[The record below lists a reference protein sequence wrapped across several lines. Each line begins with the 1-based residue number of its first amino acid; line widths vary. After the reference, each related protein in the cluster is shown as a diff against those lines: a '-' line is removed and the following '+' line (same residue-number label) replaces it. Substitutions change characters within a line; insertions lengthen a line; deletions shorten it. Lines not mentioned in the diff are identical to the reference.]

1 MTVIHILLIIGLVY
15 IASQQNKSSTRNLIL
30 FVTGLLVISMA
41 SKEGFQLTFD
51 RPNPGDPYSMDG
63 WPVSDDVSQDSDGS
77 HQIIDDDTNTKFLFH
92 FQATGG
98 QPILVD
104 GSTSVTDGEAINCE
118 VNDVPGVVGYNASQ
132 TNFSAAYLAT
142 ATGPK
147 ITDYLTCTTALSN
160 VDNLLEDLSDGQI
173 DDQSNLARAQTG
185 SQTTTQA
192 LTPAQLA
199 ALTPAQLAALT
210 PTQTTTPTLTPDQ
223 LAALTPDQL
232 AALTPAQLAALT
244 PAQLAALT
252 PAQLAALTPAQLATP
267 TPDQLA
273 APTPTELAAQEAADT
288 AAQGREDEAQA
299 AIRDNLMVQER
310 DAGIII
316 GRAQREG
323 ELQAME
329 AAEANCGLGNAFDK
343 TYHPDPEEGL
353 FRPEGQNCCDHT
365 APDDGLLLF
374 SNRCT

>member
-30 FVTGLLVISMA
+30 FVTGLLVICMA

-210 PTQTTTPTLTPDQ
+210 P
-223 LAALTPDQL
+223 
-232 AALTPAQLAALT
+232 
-244 PAQLAALT
+244 
-252 PAQLAALTPAQLATP
+252 AQLAALTPAQLATP